1 MVFCLADLTNLLVT
15 HCESIWEI
23 DLMKCVMT
31 APKLHLDVTPQNTI
45 MVEVRIFS
53 SDAIL
58 RTAAFYARRG
68 FSSIQHA
75 QTYKGNVHMN
85 ALI

>member
-1 MVFCLADLTNLLVT
+1 MVT
-15 HCESIWEI
+15 HFESIWEI
-23 DLMKCVMT
+23 DLMQCVMT

-58 RTAAFYARRG
+58 RAAAFYARRG
-68 FSSIQHA
+68 VRFNPACADLQRQCA
-75 QTYKGNVHMN
+75 YECLYMTP
-85 ALI
+85 A